1 MKNMYNIDEFLDG
14 NLSGRKLFL
23 FEQKM
28 NRSKEFRNKVNLSL
42 EIDKSMKI
50 LIMVEEAEHEMYTK
64 KIDKFAYELVGDWYR
79 NERNY
84 YDISKYENLF
94 LS

>member
-1 MKNMYNIDEFLDG
+1 MNEMYYINEFLDG
-14 NLSGRKLFL
+14 NLSGKELYLFRQKLD
-23 FEQKM
+23 K
-28 NRSKEFRNKVNLSL
+28 SKEFRNKVNLSR